1 MNDFEADENNT
12 NKESPFSDSAGTNKF
27 APDALKLSQS
37 YADQL
42 PTTKS
47 FSNIPVVK
55 PNKQD
60 FIRVHPSSDYRLETM
75 VLELKETREHYL
87 VDPSLWDVLANELTS
102 KLLTLYVNRQ
112 DVPKLWPI
120 KLPGA
125 DGKLDNW
132 NESAL
137 YAAQHAQSAWV
148 RVSSNMDRGAYE
160 IVQAMEKLPE
170 PEWPELPMEKILEL
184 AFGGKY
190 IDSLDHPVIQKLKGK
205 I

>member
-125 DGKLDNW
+125 DGKLHMKLFKPWKSYRSRNGQNCQWRKFWNW
-132 NESAL
+132 PLAGST
-137 YAAQHAQSAWV
+137 SIAWTT
-148 RVSSNMDRGAYE
+148 
-160 IVQAMEKLPE
+160 P
-170 PEWPELPMEKILEL
+170 
-184 AFGGKY
+184 
-190 IDSLDHPVIQKLKGK
+190 
-205 I
+205 